1 MYQYE
6 KKHIEINGNSYDFE
20 FDIRAVV
27 QYKEKFIV
35 LLGIPFN
42 RTEINNIYCLDAQAN
57 LIWQSEDLST
67 RYPELKNLLPYE
79 QIGIKDDA
87 IFTSDF
93 YGRNYKINVDSGKI
107 EGFNIVKQYLKRK
120 LIIKVARIPAGTEVK
135 YAVGTAREQLLIAD
149 PRPGGGVQYL
159 FNQFDTDWIT
169 EIRSFSN

>member
-35 LLGIPFN
+35 LLWIPFN
-42 RTEINNIYCLDAQAN
+42 RTEINNIYCLDAQAK

-79 QIGIKDDA
+79 QIGIKDDT
-87 IFTSDF
+87 IFASDF

-107 EGFNIVKQYLKRK
+107 EGFNIVK
-120 LIIKVARIPAGTEVK
+120 
-135 YAVGTAREQLLIAD
+135 
-149 PRPGGGVQYL
+149 
-159 FNQFDTDWIT
+159 
-169 EIRSFSN
+169 